1 MSHRADRNRVRMN
14 EGIRGGTQSTAAV
27 DADVYFLKARIAED
41 IDAPRGDVRDLG
53 RNKRSV
59 LRHNHRT
66 RYRIGP
72 GRFQTTGVADDVA
85 VRPGQ
90 GGRDHKAC
98 RLDHGIFG
106 VRHRLLHFHRPVK
119 DGTTGVVR
127 KGVGKHRIRRHVERA
142 AVRERGIHR
151 IDRRHRERALVVKG
165 RGRIVRELC
174 DRERRPDI
182 GRPRTL
188 RQREIRD
195 GVLTHRDVHRTGFRN
210 VQSAQRPFGSGDA
223 LRAHHE
229 LRVSTGH
236 GERARCR
243 IQEIR
248 SGRTADQC
256 QGLTAVHRHVVR
268 AFHAGKADGI
278 S

>member
-27 DADVYFLKARIAED
+27 DADVHFLKARIAENVDATRRNVGD
-41 IDAPRGDVRDLG
+41 IGC
-53 RNKRSV
+53 NKRSV

-90 GGRDHKAC
+90 GGRDRKAC

-106 VRHRLLHFHRPVK
+106 VRHRLLHFHRSVK
-119 DGTTGVVR
+119 NSPTGGIGER
-127 KGVGKHRIRRHVERA
+127 VGKHRVRRYVERA
-142 AVRERGIHR
+142 AVGERGIHR

-165 RGRIVRELC
+165 RGRIVRQFR
-174 DRERRPDI
+174 DRERRPDV
-182 GRPRTL
+182 GRTRAL
-188 RQREIRD
+188 REREVRHS
-195 GVLTHRDVHRTGFRN
+195 VLTHSDGHRTGFRN
-210 VQSAQRPFGSGDA
+210 VQSAQRTFGSGDA